1 MSSDHKWPPISG
13 DFEIG
18 DPSHCVA
25 ICTLG
30 KKVSVDTEYA
40 IIGTCKT
47 ENIGIERVI
56 INVIS
61 NPKVRYLILAGPEV
75 PGHLT
80 GRSMRA
86 LYQNGVDP
94 ETRKIIDA
102 EGAIPY
108 IENIP
113 LEGIDQF
120 REQIELIDM
129 INTSDPA
136 IIDAKSKE
144 LSSRN
149 PGDYSKGAMW
159 VEFKVTA
166 KKSPKRSLGAD
177 VMLLPE
183 YGVILE
189 SSSSL
194 VTSQQSN
201 AIVSE
206 NPSSAIIEVQDD
218 GTGTILFGREV

>member
-1 MSSDHKWPPISG
+1 
-13 DFEIG
+13 
-18 DPSHCVA
+18 
-25 ICTLG
+25 
-30 KKVSVDTEYA
+30 
-40 IIGTCKT
+40 
-47 ENIGIERVI
+47 
-56 INVIS
+56 
-61 NPKVRYLILAGPEV
+61 
-75 PGHLT
+75 
-80 GRSMRA
+80 MRA

>member
-1 MSSDHKWPPISG
+1 MSTDHDWPPISG

-18 DPSHCVA
+18 NPSHCVA

-30 KKVSVDTEYA
+30 KKISVDTEYA
-40 IIGTCKT
+40 IIGSCKT

-61 NPKVRYLILAGPEV
+61 NPKIRYLILAGPEV

-113 LEGIDQF
+113 LEGIEQF
-120 REQIELIDM
+120 REQVKLVDM
-129 INTSDPA
+129 INTNDPLK
-136 IIDAKSKE
+136 IDAKAKE
-144 LSSRN
+144 LSSKN
-149 PGDYSKGAMW
+149 PGEYSKGALW
-159 VEFKVTA
+159 VEFKVSA
-166 KKSPKRSLGAD
+166 KKSAKRSLGAD
-177 VMLLPE
+177 VILLPE
-183 YGVILE
+183 FGVILE

-194 VTSQQSN
+194 VTNQQSN

-206 NPSSAIIEVQDD
+206 NPSSAVIEVQAD
-218 GTGTILFGREV
+218 GSGTILFGREV